1 MRRASPL
8 TPAGRFWNPPL
19 ETIQRPRWLTFLEMS
34 SSVSGDADGAGAAD
48 DRGDMRRSRLAPGAG
63 DVGSACCRSRARCSA
78 LETADDLGL
87 GLAFG
92 CSALGVGARA
102 GAVAQA
108 ADGDQVQRAVGVAV
122 AAVVETV
129 AGGLARGRR
138 DRAGP
143 AERGERALTAQA
155 LDVLPGADEQ
165 LSGVAGR
172 DARAARSCAAR
183 RCGPAA
189 RAACRARRSPRRGS
203 GYAAP
208 ASVARSGSAT
218 SRGSGL
224 GVRMAAL
231 QLASGDLDT

>member
-1 MRRASPL
+1 
-8 TPAGRFWNPPL
+8 
-19 ETIQRPRWLTFLEMS
+19 MS
-34 SSVSGDADGAGAAD
+34 SSVSGDADRVGAAD
-48 DRGDMRRSRLAPGAG
+48 DRGDVRRSLLAVEAG
-63 DVGSACCRSRARCSA
+63 EVGGQRVVGLARDVA
-78 LETADDLGL
+78 LEAADDLGL

-102 GAVAQA
+102 GAVARA

-138 DRAGP
+138 DRTGA

-172 DARAARSCAAR
+172 DAEQR
-183 RCGPAA
+183 G
-189 RAACRARRSPRRGS
+189 RARRGAADQPLELLVERGDLLVERLDTPRQRAQREARGLR
-203 GYAAP
+203 GALELARGWPQPPAEARLAAD
-208 ASVARSGSAT
+208 RL
-218 SRGSGL
+218 GL
-224 GVRMAAL
+224 GEL
-231 QLASGDLDT
+231 LAQRLGSRHDQVP

>member
-1 MRRASPL
+1 
-8 TPAGRFWNPPL
+8 
-19 ETIQRPRWLTFLEMS
+19 MS

-48 DRGDMRRSRLAPGAG
+48 DRGDVRRSLLAMEAG
-63 DVGSACCRSRARCSA
+63 EVGGQRVVGLARDVA

-92 CSALGVGARA
+92 GSALGVGACA

-108 ADGDQVQRAVGVAV
+108 ADGDQVQGAVGVAV

-138 DRAGP
+138 DRAGA
-143 AERGERALTAQA
+143 AERGERALAAQA

-172 DARAARSCAAR
+172 DAEQRGRARRRAADQPLELLVERGDLLVEGLDTPRQRAQREARGLLGALELARGGPQPAAEGPPCRGSSGAR
-183 RCGPAA
+183 RAA
-189 RAACRARRSPRRGS
+189 RAAPRE
-203 GYAAP
+203 
-208 ASVARSGSAT
+208 
-218 SRGSGL
+218 
-224 GVRMAAL
+224 
-231 QLASGDLDT
+231 

>member
-1 MRRASPL
+1 
-8 TPAGRFWNPPL
+8 
-19 ETIQRPRWLTFLEMS
+19 MS

-48 DRGDMRRSRLAPGAG
+48 DRGDVRRSLLAMEAG
-63 DVGSACCRSRARCSA
+63 EVGGQRVVGLARDVA

-102 GAVAQA
+102 GAVAQ

-138 DRAGP
+138 DRTGA

-172 DARAARSCAAR
+172 DAGQR
-183 RCGPAA
+183 G
-189 RAACRARRSPRRGS
+189 RARRGAADQPLELLVERGDPLVEGLDTPRQRAQREARGLR
-203 GYAAP
+203 GALELARGGPQPAAE
-208 ASVARSGSAT
+208 ARLAAG
-218 SRGSGL
+218 RLGL
-224 GVRMAAL
+224 GEL
-231 QLASGDLDT
+231 LAQRLGSRDD